1 MIILLK
7 CGFCNVVIQTLQ
19 NAVYNIWVNPV
30 YSHIRPQNTRRK
42 SFPTA
47 APFRRLSSEFSHV
60 IFRGLKAE
68 MPRFAA
74 RFSCGDIVRNAS
86 RFAIYDLQY
95 NAQNKINEH
104 HIANNCGNTCVFH
117 RYTITFAATTSRNA
131 SRVRR
136 SGGAFQPIAVYLLT
150 SEQCALYAVML
161 NT

>member
-1 MIILLK
+1 M
-7 CGFCNVVIQTLQ
+7 
-19 NAVYNIWVNPV
+19 NPV
-30 YSHIRPQNTRRK
+30 YSHIGPQNTRRK

-47 APFRRLSSEFSHV
+47 ALFSPPKFGV
-60 IFRGLKAE
+60 FARNI
-68 MPRFAA
+68 PRFE
-74 RFSCGDIVRNAS
+74 SRNAEVC
-86 RFAIYDLQY
+86 RAILVRRHRKKRFTFAIYDLQY

-117 RYTITFAATTSRNA
+117 GYTITFAATTSRNA

-150 SEQCALYAVML
+150 SEQCALYAVIL

>member
-1 MIILLK
+1 MRFLQCCYPNIAKRSLQYMGKSRLLPHQAAK
-7 CGFCNVVIQTLQ
+7 HAPKELPN
-19 NAVYNIWVNPV
+19 
-30 YSHIRPQNTRRK
+30 RR
-42 SFPTA
+42 A
-47 APFRRLSSEFSHV
+47 IRRLSSEFSHV